1 MAKRVLLIV
10 SAYNEEES
18 IVPVVTEL
26 IQKYAQFDYVIG
38 NDGSSDSTARICE
51 EQGFHLINQPI
62 NLGPCRCVPDRH
74 EVRAGKRL

>member
-26 IQKYAQFDYVIG
+26 IQKYAQFDYVIV
-38 NDGSSDSTARICE
+38 NDELDRAVE
-51 EQGFHLINQPI
+51 ELKDI
-62 NLGPCRCVPDRH
+62 L
-74 EVRAGKRL
+74 AKRRT